1 MDFKDFS
8 SRMKKARQK
17 DEPAEKPVSNPEE
30 SFRIRRKM
38 LGVLIRDA
46 RLNAARTVED
56 CARLLNVEPQVVEAW
71 EYGDESPTLP
81 HLELLAY
88 YLDVPVS
95 HFWGQKTLEMD
106 KSSKGAVQNE
116 YMALRNRMIG
126 ALLRQAREEAEL
138 SYEDVSER
146 SQIPI
151 ETLQHYE
158 IGNLPIPMH
167 ELVILSGIVNR
178 NMSFFLESS
187 SYVGE
192 LLRYREDWKHF
203 VDLDPEVREFAANP
217 LNIGFIKIAITFSQM
232 SAEQLRKAA
241 EGMLEISM

>member
-1 MDFKDFS
+1 MDFKDLS
-8 SRMKKARQK
+8 ARMKKARQS
-17 DEPAEKPVSNPEE
+17 DEPEDKRDFDPQE

-46 RLNAARTVED
+46 RLNAARTIED
-56 CARLLNVEPQVVEAW
+56 CARLLNVQPQVIESW
-71 EYGDESPTLP
+71 EYGDDSPTLP

-95 HFWGQKTLEMD
+95 HFWGQKTLESD
-106 KSSKGAVQNE
+106 KSAKGGVQNE

-126 ALLRQAREEAEL
+126 ALLRQAREEAQL
-138 SYEDVSER
+138 SYEDVSAQ
-146 SQIPI
+146 SNIPV

-158 IGNLPIPMH
+158 IGNLSVPMH
-167 ELVILSGIVNR
+167 ELVMLSGIVNR
-178 NMSFFLESS
+178 NMDFFLETS

-192 LLRYREDWKHF
+192 LLRIREEWKHF
-203 VDLDPEVREFAANP
+203 SDLDSEVREFAANP

-232 SAEQLRKAA
+232 SAEQLRQAA